1 MTIVIPAISLLLV
14 ILIVGAVLALIDGIL
29 RVRSRAALLAI
40 LEIVLAALLI
50 LSLFVQ
56 IPLGAFVVALALAVV
71 LIITLVAGPRRG
83 WLTAAALV
91 FVGLWLLLTPDRL
104 DHPRHQRLT
113 RVAAPSGAD
122 AIELGDLMAGQCDLR
137 RRHEVEQLLRPAC

>member
-1 MTIVIPAISLLLV
+1 MTIVIPEINLLLV

-40 LEIVLAALLI
+40 LELVLGALLI

-104 DHPRHQRLT
+104 VIPG
-113 RVAAPSGAD
+113 VNA
-122 AIELGDLMAGQCDLR
+122 
-137 RRHEVEQLLRPAC
+137 